1 MRHWI
6 NKMAGKASRAQLK
19 RENGGIAC
27 NSEDESNSN
36 IGALRQ
42 TEVKMENQLGMIT
55 WSESFENKFRREK
68 EGGKRA

>member
-27 NSEDESNSN
+27 NSGDEWSSD
-36 IGALRQ
+36 IGAFRQ

-55 WSESFENKFRREK
+55 
-68 EGGKRA
+68 